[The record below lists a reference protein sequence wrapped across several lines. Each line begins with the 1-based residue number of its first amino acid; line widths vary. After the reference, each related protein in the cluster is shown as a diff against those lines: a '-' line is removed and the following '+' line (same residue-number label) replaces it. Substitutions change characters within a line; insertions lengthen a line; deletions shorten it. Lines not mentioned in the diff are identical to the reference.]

1 MLILLKYI
9 LKLIETDLDML
20 VIRHIGWIG
29 LQKQE
34 ELEEIDYQKVF
45 WKLNFNLEIM
55 NDNKLYS
62 ILDLIEEIDKVD
74 KMIYLHTSSKSDLML
89 NQYKK
94 QKLKLS
100 NCLFKELLTNSD
112 NRSEVM
118 YIIKIFIEKF
128 YNNEINQLKFEEN
141 DSLKKI
147 QNVFFENYS

>member
-1 MLILLKYI
+1 
-9 LKLIETDLDML
+9 
-20 VIRHIGWIG
+20 
-29 LQKQE
+29 
-34 ELEEIDYQKVF
+34 
-45 WKLNFNLEIM
+45 M